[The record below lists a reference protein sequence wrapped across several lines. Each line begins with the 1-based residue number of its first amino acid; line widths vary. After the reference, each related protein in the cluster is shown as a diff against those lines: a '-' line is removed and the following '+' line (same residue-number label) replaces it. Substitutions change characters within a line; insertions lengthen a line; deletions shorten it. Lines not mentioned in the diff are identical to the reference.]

1 MATPDSESDDDPVV
15 KALTPALSKIALNAK
30 KRVLFDETVEEIP
43 RGTPLREANR
53 GPKRTSHKGTP
64 VGVRQLKAAKVLVLV
79 APGYHDTGSGHQEC
93 EARLE
98 VLVGDN
104 GSLVDLP
111 GCVVEKS
118 TSTAALA
125 DVLRVHDWEYV
136 AHLKKR
142 AAASQTLDADTR
154 LSEGSLAAAFGA
166 AGAAIEAV
174 DRAGAMPRIFV
185 AARPPGHHAGPHGAV
200 PCGDFFWRMPD
211 MCSAGFCLLNT
222 VAIAAAY
229 AVYRYHYKVAIVD
242 FDIHHGNGTEAVVE
256 NLTPH
261 SEEYPLPASWPRRTF
276 KSYKPWLSEDD
287 AEHVLF
293 ASTHLYKSDGTFY
306 PGSGGSSS
314 AANIVNVPLT
324 PVGPDGAAARNALS
338 PAARSAFIAKC
349 SKEFRQQVEAQ
360 LLPKLADF
368 DPDLL
373 FFSAGFDAHHKDMYY
388 FLDDDDF
395 AWVTTAVIDAA
406 QPKSVI
412 SVLEGGYAVIPD
424 ASSTTVLHHRTRS
437 QQQQQSSNKN
447 NMPVF
452 QPCGLAS
459 AAAAHVAALS
469 SPPPS

>member
-1 MATPDSESDDDPVV
+1 MAASDSESDDDSVV
-15 KALTPALSKIALNAK
+15 KALTPALSQIALNTK
-30 KRVLFDETVEEIP
+30 KRVLFDDSVEEIP
-43 RGTPLREANR
+43 RNTPLREANR

-98 VLVGDN
+98 VLVGEA

-118 TSTAALA
+118 TATAALA
-125 DVLRVHDWEYV
+125 DVLRVHDWEYF

-142 AAASQTLDADTR
+142 AAASQALDSDTR
-154 LSEGSLAAAFGA
+154 LSEGSLAAALGA

-174 DRAGAMPRIFV
+174 DRVGAMPRIFV

-200 PCGDFFWRMPD
+200 PSGDHFWRQPD
-211 MCSAGFCLLNT
+211 MCSSGFCLLNT

-229 AVYRYHYKVAIVD
+229 ARYRYHYKVAIVD
-242 FDIHHGNGTEAVVE
+242 FDIHHGNGTEAVVA
-256 NLTPH
+256 NLEPH

-287 AEHVLF
+287 ADNVLF
-293 ASTHLYKSDGTFY
+293 ASTHLYKADGTFY
-306 PGSGGSSS
+306 PGSGRSSP
-314 AANIVNVPLT
+314 AANVVNVPLA

-338 PAARSAFIAKC
+338 PAARTAFIARC
-349 SKEFRQQVEAQ
+349 SKEFRQQVETQ
-360 LLPKLADF
+360 LLPKLAEF
-368 DPDLL
+368 NPDLL

-406 QPKSVI
+406 QPKAVI

-424 ASSTTVLHHRTRS
+424 SSATVLQHRTRS
-437 QQQQQSSNKN
+437 KQQQQSSNL
-447 NMPVF
+447 PVF

-469 SPPPS
+469 SPLPS